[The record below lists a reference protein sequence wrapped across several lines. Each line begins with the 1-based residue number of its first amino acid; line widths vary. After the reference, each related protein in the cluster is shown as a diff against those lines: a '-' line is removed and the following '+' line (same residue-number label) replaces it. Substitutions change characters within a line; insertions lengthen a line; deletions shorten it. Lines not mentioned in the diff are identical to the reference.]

1 MSVGHITRGLEEA
14 GVPTLT
20 VMVKAFQHRAEQ
32 MMLPR
37 TLLTRFPMGRPLGA
51 VNDHERQADVV
62 KTALDLLATAT
73 EPGTVVDYAEKY
85 RTAP

>member
-1 MSVGHITRGLEEA
+1 MSVGHIARGLEQA
-14 GVPTLT
+14 GVPTVT

-32 MMLPR
+32 MKLPR

-51 VNDHERQADVV
+51 VHDRERQADVV
-62 KTALDLLATAT
+62 TKALELLVTAT
-73 EPGTVVDYAEKY
+73 EAGTVVDYAEKY